1 MKSVVASLGMLA
13 AVANAYQFPQHAHYR
28 RDNGTDTQTT
38 LTVKTT
44 VVETITSCAPT
55 VTNCPARDQTALAQ
69 LPESDKTTYTAT
81 HTVVLTEVVCPVSDA
96 SSIYTSVLHD
106 AETGGVTGKTLT
118 APMTAAVPMS
128 TGGAY
133 PPPAE
138 GDKTVVSDYTTDQV
152 VTLTQGEET
161 ITTTIHKTLQTT
173 ITVPAGPEVTDDGS
187 KGNGTPEDDTTTTTT
202 KTTTGTIT
210 KTIQRVGETKPAT
223 GGDNGY
229 STGKSEGEDDGSKGT
244 GNGNGNGNGSNNGGS
259 GSGSGECVPE
269 TVTVTAPAST
279 VYVTVVPEPSKTNGD
294 AATVTGKATEDS
306 EDGDDSED
314 DEDDEEEFCDTTTTM
329 EATVTVVP
337 YPVNGTA
344 TGGYAKP
351 TGFSRRLR

>member
-55 VTNCPARDQTALAQ
+55 VTNCPARDQTAIAQ
-69 LPESDKTTYTAT
+69 LPESDKVTYTAT

-106 AETGGVTGKTLT
+106 AETGGVTGKTIP
-118 APMTAAVPMS
+118 ATAAVPMT
-128 TGGAY
+128 TGVAY
-133 PPPAE
+133 PPPTE

-210 KTIQRVGETKPAT
+210 KTIQRVDETKPAT

-259 GSGSGECVPE
+259 GSGECVPE

-279 VYVTVVPEPSKTNGD
+279 VYVTVVPEPTKTNGD
-294 AATVTGKATEDS
+294 AATVTGKATDDS

-314 DEDDEEEFCDTTTTM
+314 DEDDEDEICDTTTTL

>member
-1 MKSVVASLGMLA
+1 MKSVVASIGMLA

-28 RDNGTDTQTT
+28 RDYNGTDSQTT

-55 VTNCPARDQTALAQ
+55 VTNCPARDQTAIAQ
-69 LPESDKTTYTAT
+69 LPESDKTTLTAT
-81 HTVVLTEVVCPVSDA
+81 HTVILTEVVCPVAEA

-106 AETGGVTGKTLT
+106 AETGGVTGKTIT
-118 APMTAAVPMS
+118 ADVPMN

-133 PPPAE
+133 PPPTE
-138 GDKTVVSDYTTDQV
+138 GEKTVVSDYTTDQV

-161 ITTTIHKTLQTT
+161 ITTTIHKTIQKTL
-173 ITVPAGPEVTDDGS
+173 TVPAGPEVTNDGS
-187 KGNGTPEDDTTTTTT
+187 KGNGTPEEDTTTTTT

-210 KTIQRVGETKPAT
+210 KTIQRVGETGPAT

-229 STGKSEGEDDGSKGT
+229 STGKGEGEDDGSKGT
-244 GNGNGNGNGSNNGGS
+244 GNGPNKGGNGDN
-259 GSGSGECVPE
+259 GECVPE

-279 VYVTVVPEPSKTNGD
+279 VYVTVVPEAAKTNGAD
-294 AATVTGKATEDS
+294 DATVTGKTVK
-306 EDGDDSED
+306 GDDSE
-314 DEDDEEEFCDTTTTM
+314 EDDEEDDDSEEEICDTTTTM

-337 YPVNGTA
+337 YPVNNTA

>member
-1 MKSVVASLGMLA
+1 MKSVVASIGMLA

-28 RDNGTDTQTT
+28 RDYNGTDSQTT

-44 VVETITSCAPT
+44 VVETITSCAPA
-55 VTNCPARDQTALAQ
+55 VTNCPARDQTAIAQ
-69 LPESDKTTYTAT
+69 LPESDKTTLTAT
-81 HTVVLTEVVCPVSDA
+81 HTVILTEVVCPVAEA
-96 SSIYTSVLHD
+96 SSIYTSVLHE
-106 AETGGVTGKTLT
+106 AETGGVTGKTIT
-118 APMTAAVPMS
+118 ADVPMN

-133 PPPAE
+133 PPPTE
-138 GDKTVVSDYTTDQV
+138 GEKTVVSDYTTDQV

-161 ITTTIHKTLQTT
+161 ITTTIHKTIQKTL
-173 ITVPAGPEVTDDGS
+173 TVPAAPEVTNDGS
-187 KGNGTPEDDTTTTTT
+187 KGNGTPEEDTTTTTT

-210 KTIQRVGETKPAT
+210 KTIQRVGETGPAT

-229 STGKSEGEDDGSKGT
+229 STGKGEGEDDGSKGT
-244 GNGNGNGNGSNNGGS
+244 GNGPNKGGN
-259 GSGSGECVPE
+259 GECVPE

-279 VYVTVVPEPSKTNGD
+279 VYVTVVPEAAKTNGAD
-294 AATVTGKATEDS
+294 DATVTGKTVK
-306 EDGDDSED
+306 GDDSED
-314 DEDDEEEFCDTTTTM
+314 DDEEEDDSEEEICDTTTTM

-337 YPVNGTA
+337 YPVNNTA

>member
-1 MKSVVASLGMLA
+1 MKSVVASIGMIA

-28 RDNGTDTQTT
+28 RDYNGTDSQTT

-55 VTNCPARDQTALAQ
+55 VTNCPSRDQTAIAQ
-69 LPESDKTTYTAT
+69 LPESDKTTLTAT
-81 HTVVLTEVVCPVSDA
+81 HTVILTEVVCPVADA
-96 SSIYTSVLHD
+96 SSIYTSVLQH
-106 AETGGVTGKTLT
+106 AETGGVTGKTIT
-118 APMTAAVPMS
+118 ADVPMN

-133 PPPAE
+133 PPPPE
-138 GDKTVVSDYTTDQV
+138 KTVVSDYTTDQV

-161 ITTTIHKTLQTT
+161 ITTTIHKTIQKTL
-173 ITVPAGPEVTDDGS
+173 TVPAGPEVTDDGS

-210 KTIQRVGETKPAT
+210 KTIQRVDETGPAT

-229 STGKSEGEDDGSKGT
+229 STGKSEDDGSKGT
-244 GNGNGNGNGSNNGGS
+244 GNGNGNGSNNGGS
-259 GSGSGECVPE
+259 NNGNGNGECSPE

-279 VYVTVVPEPSKTNGD
+279 VYVTVVPEAAKINGAD
-294 AATVTGKATEDS
+294 DATVTGKTVK
-306 EDGDDSED
+306 GDDSED
-314 DEDDEEEFCDTTTTM
+314 DDDDEDEICDTTTTL

>member
-1 MKSVVASLGMLA
+1 MKSVVASIGMLA

-28 RDNGTDTQTT
+28 RDYNGTDSQTT

-55 VTNCPARDQTALAQ
+55 VTNCPSRDQTAIAQ
-69 LPESDKTTYTAT
+69 LPESDKTTLTAT
-81 HTVVLTEVVCPVSDA
+81 HTVILTEVVCPVAEA

-106 AETGGVTGKTLT
+106 AETGGVTGKTIT
-118 APMTAAVPMS
+118 ADVPMN

-133 PPPAE
+133 PPPTQGE
-138 GDKTVVSDYTTDQV
+138 KTVVSDYTTDQV

-161 ITTTIHKTLQTT
+161 ITTTIHKTIQKTL
-173 ITVPAGPEVTDDGS
+173 TVPAGPEVTNDGS
-187 KGNGTPEDDTTTTTT
+187 KGNGTPEEDSTTTTT

-210 KTIQRVGETKPAT
+210 KTIQRVGETGPAT

-229 STGKSEGEDDGSKGT
+229 STGKGEGEGEDDGSKGT
-244 GNGNGNGNGSNNGGS
+244 GNGNGPNKGGN
-259 GSGSGECVPE
+259 GECVPE

-279 VYVTVVPEPSKTNGD
+279 VYVTVVPEAAKTNG
-294 AATVTGKATEDS
+294 AEGATVTGKTVK
-306 EDGDDSED
+306 GDDSED
-314 DEDDEEEFCDTTTTM
+314 DDEEDDDSEEEICDTTTTM

-337 YPVNGTA
+337 YPVNNTA

>member
-1 MKSVVASLGMLA
+1 MKSVIASIGMLA

-55 VTNCPARDQTALAQ
+55 VTNCPARDQTAIAQ
-69 LPESDKTTYTAT
+69 LPESDRTTYTAT

-106 AETGGVTGKTLT
+106 AETGGVTGKTIT
-118 APMTAAVPMS
+118 APATANVPMN

-133 PPPAE
+133 PPPNS
-138 GDKTVVSDYTTDQV
+138 GDKTIVSDYTTDQV

-161 ITTTIHKTLQTT
+161 LTTTIHKTLQTT
-173 ITVPAGPEVTDDGS
+173 ITVPAGPEVTGDAS
-187 KGNGTPEDDTTTTTT
+187 KGNGTPKDDSTTTTT

-229 STGKSEGEDDGSKGT
+229 STGKSEGKDSKGT
-244 GNGNGNGNGSNNGGS
+244 GNGSNNGGS
-259 GSGSGECVPE
+259 GNGECVPE

-279 VYVTVVPEPSKTNGD
+279 VYVTVVPEAAKTNSHD
-294 AATVTGKATEDS
+294 ATVTGKATEH
-306 EDGDDSED
+306 SED
-314 DEDDEEEFCDTTTTM
+314 DEDEDDDAEETFCDTTTTL

-344 TGGYAKP
+344 HDGYAKP
-351 TGFSRRLR
+351 TGFARRLR

>member
-1 MKSVVASLGMLA
+1 MKSVVASIGMIA

-28 RDNGTDTQTT
+28 RDYNGTDSQTT

-55 VTNCPARDQTALAQ
+55 VTNCPSRDQTAIAQ
-69 LPESDKTTYTAT
+69 LPESDKTTLTAT
-81 HTVVLTEVVCPVSDA
+81 HTVILTEVVCPVSEA

-106 AETGGVTGKTLT
+106 AETGGVTGKTIT
-118 APMTAAVPMS
+118 ADVPLN

-133 PPPAE
+133 PPPTGAE
-138 GDKTVVSDYTTDQV
+138 KTIVSDYTTDQV

-161 ITTTIHKTLQTT
+161 ITTTIHKTIQKTL
-173 ITVPAGPEVTDDGS
+173 TVPAGAEVTDDGS

-210 KTIQRVGETKPAT
+210 KTIQRVEETGPAT

-244 GNGNGNGNGSNNGGS
+244 GNGSNNGGN
-259 GSGSGECVPE
+259 GSGNGECVPE

-279 VYVTVVPEPSKTNGD
+279 VYVTVVPEAAKTNGAD
-294 AATVTGKATEDS
+294 DATVTGKAVE
-306 EDGDDSED
+306 GDDSED
-314 DEDDEEEFCDTTTTM
+314 DDSEEEICDTTTTL

>member
-1 MKSVVASLGMLA
+1 MKSVVASIGMIA

-28 RDNGTDTQTT
+28 RDYNGTDSQTT

-55 VTNCPARDQTALAQ
+55 VTNCPSRDQTAIAQ
-69 LPESDKTTYTAT
+69 LPESDKTTLTAT
-81 HTVVLTEVVCPVSDA
+81 HTVILTEVVCPVADA
-96 SSIYTSVLHD
+96 SSIYTSVLQH
-106 AETGGVTGKTLT
+106 AETGGVTGKTIT
-118 APMTAAVPMS
+118 ADVPMN
-128 TGGAY
+128 TG
-133 PPPAE
+133 
-138 GDKTVVSDYTTDQV
+138 DYTTDQV

-161 ITTTIHKTLQTT
+161 ITTTIHKTIQKTL
-173 ITVPAGPEVTDDGS
+173 TVPAGPEVTDDGS

-210 KTIQRVGETKPAT
+210 KTIQRVDETGPAT

-229 STGKSEGEDDGSKGT
+229 STGKSEDDGSKGT
-244 GNGNGNGNGSNNGGS
+244 GNGNGNGSNNGGS
-259 GSGSGECVPE
+259 NNGNGNGECSPE

-279 VYVTVVPEPSKTNGD
+279 VYVTVVPEAAKTNGAD
-294 AATVTGKATEDS
+294 DATVTGKTVK
-306 EDGDDSED
+306 GDDSED
-314 DEDDEEEFCDTTTTM
+314 DDDDEDEICDTTTTL

>member
-1 MKSVVASLGMLA
+1 MKSVVASIGMLA
-13 AVANAYQFPQHAHYR
+13 AVANAYNFPHHAHYR

-55 VTNCPARDQTALAQ
+55 VTNCPARDHTAIAQ
-69 LPESDKTTYTAT
+69 LPESDKVTYVETN
-81 HTVVLTEVVCPVSDA
+81 TVILTEVVCPVADA

-118 APMTAAVPMS
+118 APYTASVPMT

-133 PPPAE
+133 PPPKE
-138 GDKTVVSDYTTDQV
+138 GDKTVVSDYTT
-152 VTLTQGEET
+152 E
-161 ITTTIHKTLQTT
+161 QTN
-173 ITVPAGPEVTDDGS
+173 PAS
-187 KGNGTPEDDTTTTTT
+187 
-202 KTTTGTIT
+202 
-210 KTIQRVGETKPAT
+210 

-229 STGKSEGEDDGSKGT
+229 STGKSEEEGSKGT
-244 GNGNGNGNGSNNGGS
+244 GNGSGNGSNNGGS
-259 GSGSGECVPE
+259 GSGNGECVPE

-279 VYVTVVPEPSKTNGD
+279 VYVTVVPEASKTGSSDD
-294 AATVTGKATEDS
+294 ATITDKAVG
-306 EDGDDSED
+306 GDDSED
-314 DEDDEEEFCDTTTTM
+314 DDSEDDDDEEFCDTTTTL

-337 YPVNGTA
+337 YPVNNTA

>member
-1 MKSVVASLGMLA
+1 MKSVVASIGMLA

-28 RDNGTDTQTT
+28 RDYNGTDSQTT

-55 VTNCPARDQTALAQ
+55 VTNCPARDQTAIAQ
-69 LPESDKTTYTAT
+69 LPESDKTTLTAT
-81 HTVVLTEVVCPVSDA
+81 HTVILTEVVCPVAEA

-106 AETGGVTGKTLT
+106 AETGGVTGKTIT
-118 APMTAAVPMS
+118 ADVPMN

-133 PPPAE
+133 PPPTE
-138 GDKTVVSDYTTDQV
+138 GEKTVVSDYTTDQV
-152 VTLTQGEET
+152 VTLIQGEET
-161 ITTTIHKTLQTT
+161 ITTTIHKTIQKTL
-173 ITVPAGPEVTDDGS
+173 TVPAGPEVTNDGS
-187 KGNGTPEDDTTTTTT
+187 KGNGTPEEDTTTTTT

-210 KTIQRVGETKPAT
+210 KTIQRVGETGPAT

-229 STGKSEGEDDGSKGT
+229 STGKGEGEDDGSKGT
-244 GNGNGNGNGSNNGGS
+244 GNGPNKGGN
-259 GSGSGECVPE
+259 GECVPE

-279 VYVTVVPEPSKTNGD
+279 VYVTVVPEAAKTNGAD
-294 AATVTGKATEDS
+294 DATVTGKTVK
-306 EDGDDSED
+306 GDDSED
-314 DEDDEEEFCDTTTTM
+314 DDEEEDDDSEEEICDTTTTM

-337 YPVNGTA
+337 YPVNNTA

>member
-1 MKSVVASLGMLA
+1 MKSVVASIGMLA

-28 RDNGTDTQTT
+28 RDYNGTDSQTT

-55 VTNCPARDQTALAQ
+55 VTNCPARDQTAIAQ
-69 LPESDKTTYTAT
+69 LPESDKTTLTAT
-81 HTVVLTEVVCPVSDA
+81 HTVILTEVVCPVAEA

-106 AETGGVTGKTLT
+106 AETGGVTGKTIT
-118 APMTAAVPMS
+118 ADVPMN

-133 PPPAE
+133 PPPTE
-138 GDKTVVSDYTTDQV
+138 GEKTVVSDYTTDQV

-161 ITTTIHKTLQTT
+161 ITTTIHKTIQKTL
-173 ITVPAGPEVTDDGS
+173 TVPAGPEVTNDGS
-187 KGNGTPEDDTTTTTT
+187 KGNGTPEEDTTTTTT

-210 KTIQRVGETKPAT
+210 KTIQRVGETGPAT

-229 STGKSEGEDDGSKGT
+229 STGKGEGEDDGSKGT
-244 GNGNGNGNGSNNGGS
+244 GNGPNKGGN
-259 GSGSGECVPE
+259 GECVPE

-279 VYVTVVPEPSKTNGD
+279 VYVTVVPEAAKTNGAD
-294 AATVTGKATEDS
+294 DATVTGKTVK
-306 EDGDDSED
+306 GDDSED
-314 DEDDEEEFCDTTTTM
+314 DDEEEDDDSEEEVCDTTTTM

-337 YPVNGTA
+337 YPVNNTA

>member
-1 MKSVVASLGMLA
+1 MKSVVASIGMLA

-28 RDNGTDTQTT
+28 RDYNGTDSQTT

-55 VTNCPARDQTALAQ
+55 VTNCPARDQTAIAQ
-69 LPESDKTTYTAT
+69 LPESDKTTLTAT
-81 HTVVLTEVVCPVSDA
+81 HTVILTEVVCPVAEA

-106 AETGGVTGKTLT
+106 AETGGVTGKTIT
-118 APMTAAVPMS
+118 ADVPMN

-133 PPPAE
+133 PPPTE
-138 GDKTVVSDYTTDQV
+138 GEKTVVSDYTTDQV

-161 ITTTIHKTLQTT
+161 ITTTIHKTIQKTL
-173 ITVPAGPEVTDDGS
+173 TVPAGPEVTNDGS
-187 KGNGTPEDDTTTTTT
+187 KGNGTPEEDTTTTTT

-210 KTIQRVGETKPAT
+210 KTIQRVGETGPAT

-229 STGKSEGEDDGSKGT
+229 STGKGEGEDDGSKGT
-244 GNGNGNGNGSNNGGS
+244 GNGPNKGGN
-259 GSGSGECVPE
+259 GECVPE

-279 VYVTVVPEPSKTNGD
+279 VYVTVVPEAAKTNGAD
-294 AATVTGKATEDS
+294 DATVTGKTVK
-306 EDGDDSED
+306 GDDSED
-314 DEDDEEEFCDTTTTM
+314 DDEEEDDDSEEEICDTTTTM

-337 YPVNGTA
+337 YPVNNTA

>member
-1 MKSVVASLGMLA
+1 MKSVVASIGMIA

-28 RDNGTDTQTT
+28 RDYNGTDSQTT

-55 VTNCPARDQTALAQ
+55 VTNCPSRDQTAIAQ
-69 LPESDKTTYTAT
+69 LPESDKTTLTAT
-81 HTVVLTEVVCPVSDA
+81 HTVILTEVVCPVADA
-96 SSIYTSVLHD
+96 SSIYTSVLQH
-106 AETGGVTGKTLT
+106 AETGGVTGKTIT
-118 APMTAAVPMS
+118 ADVPMN

-133 PPPAE
+133 PPPPE
-138 GDKTVVSDYTTDQV
+138 KTVVSDYTTDQV

-161 ITTTIHKTLQTT
+161 ITTTIHKTIQKTL
-173 ITVPAGPEVTDDGS
+173 TVPAGPEVTDDGS

-210 KTIQRVGETKPAT
+210 KTIQRVDETGPAT

-229 STGKSEGEDDGSKGT
+229 STGKSEDDGSKGT
-244 GNGNGNGNGSNNGGS
+244 GNGNGNGSNNGGS
-259 GSGSGECVPE
+259 NNGNGNGECSPE

-279 VYVTVVPEPSKTNGD
+279 VYVTVVPEAAKTNGAD
-294 AATVTGKATEDS
+294 DATVTGKTVK
-306 EDGDDSED
+306 GDDSED
-314 DEDDEEEFCDTTTTM
+314 DDDDEDEICDTTTTL

>member
-1 MKSVVASLGMLA
+1 MKSVVASIGMLA

-28 RDNGTDTQTT
+28 RDYNGTDSQTT

-55 VTNCPARDQTALAQ
+55 VTNCPSRDQTAIAQ
-69 LPESDKTTYTAT
+69 LPESDKTTLTAT
-81 HTVVLTEVVCPVSDA
+81 HTVILTEVVCPVAEA

-106 AETGGVTGKTLT
+106 AETGGVTGKTIT
-118 APMTAAVPMS
+118 ADVPMN

-133 PPPAE
+133 PPPTE
-138 GDKTVVSDYTTDQV
+138 GEKTVVSDYTTDQV

-161 ITTTIHKTLQTT
+161 ITTTIHKTIQKTL
-173 ITVPAGPEVTDDGS
+173 TVPAGPEVTNDGS
-187 KGNGTPEDDTTTTTT
+187 KGNGTPEEDTTTTTT

-210 KTIQRVGETKPAT
+210 KTIQRVGETGPAT

-229 STGKSEGEDDGSKGT
+229 STGKGEGEDDGSKGT
-244 GNGNGNGNGSNNGGS
+244 GNGNGNGPNKGGN
-259 GSGSGECVPE
+259 GECVPE

-279 VYVTVVPEPSKTNGD
+279 VYVTVVPEAAKTNG
-294 AATVTGKATEDS
+294 AEGATVTGKTVE
-306 EDGDDSED
+306 GDDSED
-314 DEDDEEEFCDTTTTM
+314 DEEDADSEEEICDTTTTM

-337 YPVNGTA
+337 YPVNNTA

>member
-55 VTNCPARDQTALAQ
+55 VTNCPARDQTAIAQ
-69 LPESDKTTYTAT
+69 LPESDKVTYTAT

-106 AETGGVTGKTLT
+106 AETGGVTGKTIT
-118 APMTAAVPMS
+118 APATAAVPLS

-210 KTIQRVGETKPAT
+210 KTIQRVDETKPAT

-229 STGKSEGEDDGSKGT
+229 STGKSEGEDEGSKGT
-244 GNGNGNGNGSNNGGS
+244 GNGNGNGNGSNNG

-294 AATVTGKATEDS
+294 AATVTGKSTEDS

-314 DEDDEEEFCDTTTTM
+314 DEDDEDEICDTTTTL

>member
-1 MKSVVASLGMLA
+1 MKSVVASIGMLA

-28 RDNGTDTQTT
+28 RDYNGTDSQTT

-55 VTNCPARDQTALAQ
+55 VTNCPSRDQTAIAQ
-69 LPESDKTTYTAT
+69 LPESDKTTLTAT
-81 HTVVLTEVVCPVSDA
+81 HTVILTEVVCPVAEA

-106 AETGGVTGKTLT
+106 AETGGVTGKTIT
-118 APMTAAVPMS
+118 ADVPMN

-133 PPPAE
+133 PPPTE
-138 GDKTVVSDYTTDQV
+138 GEKTVVSDYTTDQV

-161 ITTTIHKTLQTT
+161 ITTTIHKTIQKTL
-173 ITVPAGPEVTDDGS
+173 TVPAGPEVTNDGS
-187 KGNGTPEDDTTTTTT
+187 KGNGTPEEDTTTTTT

-210 KTIQRVGETKPAT
+210 KTIQRVGETGPAT

-229 STGKSEGEDDGSKGT
+229 STGKGEGEDDGSKGT
-244 GNGNGNGNGSNNGGS
+244 GNGPNKGGN
-259 GSGSGECVPE
+259 GECVPE

-279 VYVTVVPEPSKTNGD
+279 VYVTVVPEAAKTNGAD
-294 AATVTGKATEDS
+294 DATVTGKTVK
-306 EDGDDSED
+306 GDDSED
-314 DEDDEEEFCDTTTTM
+314 DDEEDDDSEEEICDTTTTM

-337 YPVNGTA
+337 YPVNNTA

>member
-1 MKSVVASLGMLA
+1 MKSVVASIGMLA
-13 AVANAYQFPQHAHYR
+13 AVANAYNFPHHAHYR

-55 VTNCPARDQTALAQ
+55 ITNCPARDRTAIAQ
-69 LPESDKTTYTAT
+69 LPESDKVTYVETN
-81 HTVVLTEVVCPVSDA
+81 TVILTEVVCPVADA

-118 APMTAAVPMS
+118 APYTASVPLT

-133 PPPAE
+133 PPPKE
-138 GDKTVVSDYTTDQV
+138 GDKTVVSDYTTEQV
-152 VTLTQGEET
+152 VTLTQGDET
-161 ITTTIHKTLQTT
+161 ITTTVHKTLQTT
-173 ITVPAGPEVTDDGS
+173 ITVPAGPQVTDDGS

-202 KTTTGTIT
+202 KTKTGTVT
-210 KTIQRVGETKPAT
+210 KTIERVGETNPAS
-223 GGDNGY
+223 GDNGY
-229 STGKSEGEDDGSKGT
+229 STGKSEEEGSKGT
-244 GNGNGNGNGSNNGGS
+244 GNGSNNGGS
-259 GSGSGECVPE
+259 GSGNGECVPE

-279 VYVTVVPEPSKTNGD
+279 VYVTVVPEASKTGSSGD
-294 AATVTGKATEDS
+294 ATVTDKAVH
-306 EDGDDSED
+306 GDDSED
-314 DEDDEEEFCDTTTTM
+314 DDSEDDDDEEEFCDTTTTL

-337 YPVNGTA
+337 YPVNNTA

>member
-1 MKSVVASLGMLA
+1 MKSVVASIGMLA

-28 RDNGTDTQTT
+28 RDYNGTDSQTT

-55 VTNCPARDQTALAQ
+55 VTNCPARDQTAIAQ
-69 LPESDKTTYTAT
+69 LPESDKTTLTAT
-81 HTVVLTEVVCPVSDA
+81 HTVILTEVVCPVAEA

-106 AETGGVTGKTLT
+106 AETGGVTGKTIT
-118 APMTAAVPMS
+118 ADVPMN

-133 PPPAE
+133 PPPTE
-138 GDKTVVSDYTTDQV
+138 GEKTVVSDYTTDQV

-161 ITTTIHKTLQTT
+161 ITTTIHKTIQKTL
-173 ITVPAGPEVTDDGS
+173 TVPAGPEVTNDGS
-187 KGNGTPEDDTTTTTT
+187 KGNGTPDEDSTTTTT

-210 KTIQRVGETKPAT
+210 KTIQRVGETGPAT

-229 STGKSEGEDDGSKGT
+229 STGKGEGEDDGSKGT
-244 GNGNGNGNGSNNGGS
+244 GNGPNKGGNGGN
-259 GSGSGECVPE
+259 GECVPE

-279 VYVTVVPEPSKTNGD
+279 VYVTVVPEAAKTNGAD
-294 AATVTGKATEDS
+294 DATVTGKTVE
-306 EDGDDSED
+306 GDDSED
-314 DEDDEEEFCDTTTTM
+314 DDEEDDDSEEEICDTTTTM

-337 YPVNGTA
+337 YPVNNTA

>member
-1 MKSVVASLGMLA
+1 MKSVVASIGMLA

-28 RDNGTDTQTT
+28 RDYNGTDSQTT

-55 VTNCPARDQTALAQ
+55 VTNCPSRDQTAIAQ
-69 LPESDKTTYTAT
+69 LPESDKTTLTAT
-81 HTVVLTEVVCPVSDA
+81 HTVILTEVVCPVAEA

-106 AETGGVTGKTLT
+106 AETGGVTGKTIT
-118 APMTAAVPMS
+118 ADVPMN

-133 PPPAE
+133 PPPTQGE
-138 GDKTVVSDYTTDQV
+138 KTVVSDYTTDQV

-161 ITTTIHKTLQTT
+161 ITTTIHKTIQKTL
-173 ITVPAGPEVTDDGS
+173 TVPAGPEVTNDGS
-187 KGNGTPEDDTTTTTT
+187 KGNGTPEEDSTTTTT

-210 KTIQRVGETKPAT
+210 KTIQRVGETGPAT

-229 STGKSEGEDDGSKGT
+229 STGKSEGEGEDDGSKGT
-244 GNGNGNGNGSNNGGS
+244 GNGNGPNKGGN
-259 GSGSGECVPE
+259 GECVPE

-279 VYVTVVPEPSKTNGD
+279 VYVTVVPEAAKTNG
-294 AATVTGKATEDS
+294 AEGATVTGKTVK
-306 EDGDDSED
+306 GDDSED
-314 DEDDEEEFCDTTTTM
+314 DDDEDDDSEEEICDTTTTM

-337 YPVNGTA
+337 YPVNNTA

>member
-1 MKSVVASLGMLA
+1 MKSVVASIGMIA

-28 RDNGTDTQTT
+28 RDYNGTDSQTT

-55 VTNCPARDQTALAQ
+55 VTNCPSRDQTAIAQ
-69 LPESDKTTYTAT
+69 LPESDKTTLTAT
-81 HTVVLTEVVCPVSDA
+81 HTVILTEVVCPVADA
-96 SSIYTSVLHD
+96 SSIYTSVLQH
-106 AETGGVTGKTLT
+106 AETGGVTGKTIT
-118 APMTAAVPMS
+118 ADVPMN

-133 PPPAE
+133 PPPPE
-138 GDKTVVSDYTTDQV
+138 KTVVSDYTTDQV

-161 ITTTIHKTLQTT
+161 ITTTIHKTIQKTL
-173 ITVPAGPEVTDDGS
+173 TVPAGPEVTDDGS

-210 KTIQRVGETKPAT
+210 KTIQRVDETGPAT

-229 STGKSEGEDDGSKGT
+229 STGKSEDDGSKGT
-244 GNGNGNGNGSNNGGS
+244 GNGNGNGSNNGGS
-259 GSGSGECVPE
+259 GSGNGECSPE

-279 VYVTVVPEPSKTNGD
+279 VYVTVVPEAAKTNGAD
-294 AATVTGKATEDS
+294 DATVTGKTVK
-306 EDGDDSED
+306 GDDSED
-314 DEDDEEEFCDTTTTM
+314 DDEDDSSEDEICDTTTTL

>member
-1 MKSVVASLGMLA
+1 MKSVVASIGMLA
-13 AVANAYQFPQHAHYR
+13 AVANAYNFPHHAHYR

-55 VTNCPARDQTALAQ
+55 ITNCPARDHTAIAQ
-69 LPESDKTTYTAT
+69 LPESDKVTYVETN
-81 HTVVLTEVVCPVSDA
+81 TVILTEVVCPVADA

-118 APMTAAVPMS
+118 APYTASVPLT

-133 PPPAE
+133 PPPKE
-138 GDKTVVSDYTTDQV
+138 GDKTVVSDYTTEQV
-152 VTLTQGEET
+152 VTLTQGDET
-161 ITTTIHKTLQTT
+161 ITTTVHKTLQTT
-173 ITVPAGPEVTDDGS
+173 ITVPAGPQVTDDGS

-202 KTTTGTIT
+202 KTKTGTVT
-210 KTIQRVGETKPAT
+210 KTIERVGETNPAS

-229 STGKSEGEDDGSKGT
+229 STGKSEEEGSKGT
-244 GNGNGNGNGSNNGGS
+244 GNGSNNGGS
-259 GSGSGECVPE
+259 GSGNGNGNGECVPE

-279 VYVTVVPEPSKTNGD
+279 VYVTVVPEASKTGSSD
-294 AATVTGKATEDS
+294 DATVTDKAVH
-306 EDGDDSED
+306 GDDSED
-314 DEDDEEEFCDTTTTM
+314 DDDEDDDDEEEFCDTTTTL

-337 YPVNGTA
+337 YPVNNTA

>member
-1 MKSVVASLGMLA
+1 MKSVVASIGMLA

-28 RDNGTDTQTT
+28 RDYNGTDSQTT

-55 VTNCPARDQTALAQ
+55 VTNCPSRDQTAIAQ
-69 LPESDKTTYTAT
+69 LPESDKTTLTAT
-81 HTVVLTEVVCPVSDA
+81 HTVILTEVVCPVAEA

-106 AETGGVTGKTLT
+106 AETGGVTGKTIT
-118 APMTAAVPMS
+118 ADVPMN

-133 PPPAE
+133 PPPTQGE
-138 GDKTVVSDYTTDQV
+138 KTVVSDYTTDQV

-161 ITTTIHKTLQTT
+161 ITTTIHKTIQKTL
-173 ITVPAGPEVTDDGS
+173 TVPAGPEVTNDGS
-187 KGNGTPEDDTTTTTT
+187 KGNGTPEEDTTTTTT

-210 KTIQRVGETKPAT
+210 KTIQRVGETGPAT
-223 GGDNGY
+223 GGDSGY
-229 STGKSEGEDDGSKGT
+229 STGKGEGEDDGSKGT
-244 GNGNGNGNGSNNGGS
+244 GNGNGPNKGGN
-259 GSGSGECVPE
+259 GECVPE

-279 VYVTVVPEPSKTNGD
+279 VYVTVVPEAAKTNG
-294 AATVTGKATEDS
+294 AEGATVTGKAVK
-306 EDGDDSED
+306 GDDSED
-314 DEDDEEEFCDTTTTM
+314 DDEDDDSEDEICDTTTTM

-337 YPVNGTA
+337 YPVNNTA

>member
-1 MKSVVASLGMLA
+1 MKSVVASIGMLA

-28 RDNGTDTQTT
+28 RENGTDTQTT

-55 VTNCPARDQTALAQ
+55 VTNCPARDQTAIAQ
-69 LPESDKTTYTAT
+69 LPESDKTTYIAT

-106 AETGGVTGKTLT
+106 AETGGVTGKTIT
-118 APMTAAVPMS
+118 APATADVPMN

-133 PPPAE
+133 PPPNN

-161 ITTTIHKTLQTT
+161 LTTTIQKTLQTT
-173 ITVPAGPEVTDDGS
+173 ITVPAGPEVTDDAS
-187 KGNGTPEDDTTTTTT
+187 KGNGTPEDDSTTTTT

-210 KTIQRVGETKPAT
+210 KTIQHAGETKPAT

-229 STGKSEGEDDGSKGT
+229 STGKSEGEGEDSKGT
-244 GNGNGNGNGSNNGGS
+244 GNGNGNGNSSNNG

-279 VYVTVVPEPSKTNGD
+279 VYVTVVPEAAKTD
-294 AATVTGKATEDS
+294 SHDATVTGKATEDS
-306 EDGDDSED
+306 ED
-314 DEDDEEEFCDTTTTM
+314 DDEEDDDAEDEFCDTTTTL

-337 YPVNGTA
+337 YPVNNGTA
-344 TGGYAKP
+344 PGGYAKP
-351 TGFSRRLR
+351 TGFARRLR

>member
-1 MKSVVASLGMLA
+1 MKSVVASIGMLA
-13 AVANAYQFPQHAHYR
+13 AVANAYNFPHHAHYR

-55 VTNCPARDQTALAQ
+55 VTNCPARDHTAIAQ
-69 LPESDKTTYTAT
+69 LPESDKVTYVETN
-81 HTVVLTEVVCPVSDA
+81 TVILTEVVCPVADA

-118 APMTAAVPMS
+118 APYTASVPMT

-133 PPPAE
+133 PPPKE
-138 GDKTVVSDYTTDQV
+138 GDKTVVSDYTTEQV
-152 VTLTQGEET
+152 VTLTQGDET

-173 ITVPAGPEVTDDGS
+173 ITVPAGPQVTNDGS

-202 KTTTGTIT
+202 KTKTGTVT
-210 KTIQRVGETKPAT
+210 KTIERVGETNPAS

-229 STGKSEGEDDGSKGT
+229 STGKSEEEGSKGT
-244 GNGNGNGNGSNNGGS
+244 SNGSGNGSNNGGS
-259 GSGSGECVPE
+259 GSGNGNGECVAE

-279 VYVTVVPEPSKTNGD
+279 VYVTVVPEASKTGSSD
-294 AATVTGKATEDS
+294 DATVTDKAVH
-306 EDGDDSED
+306 GDDSED
-314 DEDDEEEFCDTTTTM
+314 DDSEDDDDEDEFCDTTTTL

-337 YPVNGTA
+337 YPVNNTA

>member
-1 MKSVVASLGMLA
+1 MKSVVASIGMIA

-28 RDNGTDTQTT
+28 RDYNGTDSQTT

-55 VTNCPARDQTALAQ
+55 VTNCPSRDQTAIAQ
-69 LPESDKTTYTAT
+69 LPESDKTTLTAT
-81 HTVVLTEVVCPVSDA
+81 HTVILTEVVCPVSEA

-106 AETGGVTGKTLT
+106 AETGGVTGKTIT
-118 APMTAAVPMS
+118 AEVPMN

-133 PPPAE
+133 PPPTE
-138 GDKTVVSDYTTDQV
+138 KTIVSDYTTDQV

-161 ITTTIHKTLQTT
+161 ITTTIHKTIQKTL
-173 ITVPAGPEVTDDGS
+173 TVPAGPEVTNDGS

-210 KTIQRVGETKPAT
+210 KTIQRVDETGPAT

-229 STGKSEGEDDGSKGT
+229 STGKGEGEDDGSKGT
-244 GNGNGNGNGSNNGGS
+244 GNGNGNSSNNGGS
-259 GSGSGECVPE
+259 GSGSNNGGNGNGECVPE

-279 VYVTVVPEPSKTNGD
+279 VYVTVVPEAAKTNGAD
-294 AATVTGKATEDS
+294 DATVTGKAVE
-306 EDGDDSED
+306 GDDSED
-314 DEDDEEEFCDTTTTM
+314 DDEDDSAEDEICDTTTTLD
-329 EATVTVVP
+329 ATVTVVP

>member
-1 MKSVVASLGMLA
+1 MKSVVASIGMLA
-13 AVANAYQFPQHAHYR
+13 AVANAYNFPHHAHYR

-55 VTNCPARDQTALAQ
+55 VTNCPARDHTAIAQ
-69 LPESDKTTYTAT
+69 LPESDKVTYVETN
-81 HTVVLTEVVCPVSDA
+81 TVILTEVVCPVADA

-118 APMTAAVPMS
+118 APYTASVPMT

-133 PPPAE
+133 PPPKE
-138 GDKTVVSDYTTDQV
+138 GDKTVVSDYTT
-152 VTLTQGEET
+152 E
-161 ITTTIHKTLQTT
+161 
-173 ITVPAGPEVTDDGS
+173 
-187 KGNGTPEDDTTTTTT
+187 
-202 KTTTGTIT
+202 
-210 KTIQRVGETKPAT
+210 QRVGETNPAS

-229 STGKSEGEDDGSKGT
+229 STGKSEEEGSKGT
-244 GNGNGNGNGSNNGGS
+244 GNGSNNGGS
-259 GSGSGECVPE
+259 GSGNGNGECVPE

-279 VYVTVVPEPSKTNGD
+279 VYVTVVPEASKTGSSD
-294 AATVTGKATEDS
+294 DATVTDKA
-306 EDGDDSED
+306 
-314 DEDDEEEFCDTTTTM
+314 
-329 EATVTVVP
+329 ATVTVVP
-337 YPVNGTA
+337 YPVNNTA

>member
-1 MKSVVASLGMLA
+1 MKSVVASIGMIA

-28 RDNGTDTQTT
+28 RDYNGTDSQTT

-55 VTNCPARDQTALAQ
+55 VTNCPSRDQTAIAQ
-69 LPESDKTTYTAT
+69 LPESDKTTLTAT
-81 HTVVLTEVVCPVSDA
+81 HTVILTEVVCPVADA
-96 SSIYTSVLHD
+96 SSIYTSVLQH
-106 AETGGVTGKTLT
+106 AETGGVTGKTIT
-118 APMTAAVPMS
+118 ADVPMN

-133 PPPAE
+133 PPPPE
-138 GDKTVVSDYTTDQV
+138 KTVVSDYTTDQV

-161 ITTTIHKTLQTT
+161 ITTTIHKTIQKTL
-173 ITVPAGPEVTDDGS
+173 TVPAGPEVTDDGS

-210 KTIQRVGETKPAT
+210 KTIQRVGETGPAT

-229 STGKSEGEDDGSKGT
+229 STGKSEDDGSKGT
-244 GNGNGNGNGSNNGGS
+244 GNGNGNGSNNGGS
-259 GSGSGECVPE
+259 GNGNGNGECSPE

-279 VYVTVVPEPSKTNGD
+279 VYVTVVPEAAKTNGAD
-294 AATVTGKATEDS
+294 DATVTSKTVK
-306 EDGDDSED
+306 GDDSED
-314 DEDDEEEFCDTTTTM
+314 DDDEDDSSEDEICDTTTTL

>member
-1 MKSVVASLGMLA
+1 MKSVVASIGMLA

-28 RDNGTDTQTT
+28 RDYNGTDSQTT

-55 VTNCPARDQTALAQ
+55 VTNCPARDQTAIAQ
-69 LPESDKTTYTAT
+69 LPESDKTTMVAT
-81 HTVVLTEVVCPVSDA
+81 HTVVLTEVVCPVAEA
-96 SSIYTSVLHD
+96 SSIYTSVLQA

-118 APMTAAVPMS
+118 ADVPMT

-133 PPPAE
+133 PPPTE

-161 ITTTIHKTLQTT
+161 ITTTIHKTIQKTL
-173 ITVPAGPEVTDDGS
+173 TVPAGPKVTGEGS

-210 KTIQRVGETKPAT
+210 KTIQRVGETGPAT

-244 GNGNGNGNGSNNGGS
+244 GNGNGKGNGSNNGGN
-259 GSGSGECVPE
+259 GNGECVPE

-279 VYVTVVPEPSKTNGD
+279 VYVTVVPEAAKTNG
-294 AATVTGKATEDS
+294 AEGATVTDKAVKGGES
-306 EDGDDSED
+306 EDDDEEDDDSED
-314 DEDDEEEFCDTTTTM
+314 EICDTTTTM
-329 EATVTVVP
+329 EATVTV
-337 YPVNGTA
+337 
-344 TGGYAKP
+344 
-351 TGFSRRLR
+351 

>member
-1 MKSVVASLGMLA
+1 MKSVVASIGMIA

-28 RDNGTDTQTT
+28 RDYNGTDSQTT

-55 VTNCPARDQTALAQ
+55 VTNCPSRDQTAIAQ
-69 LPESDKTTYTAT
+69 LPESDKTTLTAT
-81 HTVVLTEVVCPVSDA
+81 HTVILTEVVCPVSEA

-106 AETGGVTGKTLT
+106 AETGGVTGKTIT
-118 APMTAAVPMS
+118 ADVPMN

-138 GDKTVVSDYTTDQV
+138 KTIVSDYTTDQV

-161 ITTTIHKTLQTT
+161 ITTTIHKTIQKTL
-173 ITVPAGPEVTDDGS
+173 TVPAGPEVTDDGS

-210 KTIQRVGETKPAT
+210 KTIQRVDETGPAT

-229 STGKSEGEDDGSKGT
+229 STGKGEGEDDGSKGT
-244 GNGNGNGNGSNNGGS
+244 GNGNGSGNGSNNGGS
-259 GSGSGECVPE
+259 GSGSGNGECVPE

-279 VYVTVVPEPSKTNGD
+279 VYVTVVPEATKTD
-294 AATVTGKATEDS
+294 DATVTGKTVK
-306 EDGDDSED
+306 GDDSED
-314 DEDDEEEFCDTTTTM
+314 DDEDDSSEDEICDTTTTL

>member
-1 MKSVVASLGMLA
+1 MKSVVASIGMLA
-13 AVANAYQFPQHAHYR
+13 AVANAYNFPHHAHYR

-55 VTNCPARDQTALAQ
+55 VTNCPARDHTAIAQ
-69 LPESDKTTYTAT
+69 LPESDKVTYVETN
-81 HTVVLTEVVCPVSDA
+81 TVILTEVVCPVADA

-118 APMTAAVPMS
+118 APYTASVPMT

-133 PPPAE
+133 PPPKE
-138 GDKTVVSDYTTDQV
+138 GDKTVVSDYTTEQV
-152 VTLTQGEET
+152 VTLTQGDET

-173 ITVPAGPEVTDDGS
+173 ITVPAGPQATDDGS

-202 KTTTGTIT
+202 KTKTGTVT
-210 KTIQRVGETKPAT
+210 KTIERVGETNPAS

-229 STGKSEGEDDGSKGT
+229 STGKSEEEGSKGT
-244 GNGNGNGNGSNNGGS
+244 GNGSNNGGS
-259 GSGSGECVPE
+259 GSGSGNGNGECVPE

-279 VYVTVVPEPSKTNGD
+279 VYVTVVPEASKTGSSD
-294 AATVTGKATEDS
+294 DATVTDKAVH
-306 EDGDDSED
+306 GDDSED
-314 DEDDEEEFCDTTTTM
+314 DDSEDDDDEDEFCDTTTTL

-337 YPVNGTA
+337 YPVNNTA

>member
-1 MKSVVASLGMLA
+1 MKSVVASIGMFA
-13 AVANAYQFPQHAHYR
+13 AMANAYNYPHHNMHFR

-38 LTVKTT
+38 LTVQTT

-55 VTNCPARDQTALAQ
+55 VTNCPARDQTAYDQ
-69 LPESDKTTYTAT
+69 LPETDKTTYTAT
-81 HTVVLTEVVCPVSDA
+81 HTVVLTEVVCPVADA
-96 SSIYTSVLHD
+96 SSISSSVLHD

-118 APMTAAVPMS
+118 APYTASVPLT

-133 PPPAE
+133 PPPG
-138 GDKTVVSDYTTDQV
+138 GDDKSTVVSDYTTDQV
-152 VTLTQGEET
+152 VTLTQGEDT

-187 KGNGTPEDDTTTTTT
+187 KGNGTPEEDDSTTTTT
-202 KTTTGTIT
+202 KTSTGTIT
-210 KTIQRVGETKPAT
+210 KTIEKAGETGPAS
-223 GGDNGY
+223 GDDGY
-229 STGKSEGEDDGSKGT
+229 STGKDTDAEGS
-244 GNGNGNGNGSNNGGS
+244 GNGNGSGNGS
-259 GSGSGECVPE
+259 DNGSGECVDK

-279 VYVTVVPEPSKTNGD
+279 VYVTVGGEGSKTTGPD
-294 AATVTGKATEDS
+294 ASVTDKAGS
-306 EDGDDSED
+306 EDGDDSDDDED
-314 DEDDEEEFCDTTTTM
+314 DEDDEDEICDTTTTL

-337 YPVNGTA
+337 YPVNNTA

>member
-1 MKSVVASLGMLA
+1 MKSVVASIGMIA

-28 RDNGTDTQTT
+28 RDYNGTDSQTT

-55 VTNCPARDQTALAQ
+55 VTNCPSRDQTAIAQ
-69 LPESDKTTYTAT
+69 LPESDKTTLTAT
-81 HTVVLTEVVCPVSDA
+81 HTVILTEVVCPVADA
-96 SSIYTSVLHD
+96 SSIYTSVLQH
-106 AETGGVTGKTLT
+106 AETGGVTGKTIT
-118 APMTAAVPMS
+118 ADVPMN

-133 PPPAE
+133 PPPPE
-138 GDKTVVSDYTTDQV
+138 KTVVSDYTTDQV

-161 ITTTIHKTLQTT
+161 ITTTIHKTIQKTL
-173 ITVPAGPEVTDDGS
+173 TVPAGPEVTDDGS

-210 KTIQRVGETKPAT
+210 KTIQRVDETGPAT

-229 STGKSEGEDDGSKGT
+229 STGKSEDDGSKGT
-244 GNGNGNGNGSNNGGS
+244 GNGNGNGSNNGGS
-259 GSGSGECVPE
+259 NNGNGNGECSPE

-279 VYVTVVPEPSKTNGD
+279 VYVTVVPEAAKTNGAD
-294 AATVTGKATEDS
+294 DATVTGKTVK
-306 EDGDDSED
+306 GDDSED
-314 DEDDEEEFCDTTTTM
+314 DDDEDEICDTTTTL

>member
-1 MKSVVASLGMLA
+1 MKSVVASIGMLA

-28 RDNGTDTQTT
+28 RDYNGTDSQTT

-55 VTNCPARDQTALAQ
+55 VTNCPARDQTAIAQ
-69 LPESDKTTYTAT
+69 LPESDKTTLTAT
-81 HTVVLTEVVCPVSDA
+81 HTVILTEVVCPVAEA

-106 AETGGVTGKTLT
+106 AETGGVTGKTIT
-118 APMTAAVPMS
+118 ADVPMN

-133 PPPAE
+133 PPPTE
-138 GDKTVVSDYTTDQV
+138 GEKTVVSDYTTDQV
-152 VTLTQGEET
+152 VTLTQGEDT
-161 ITTTIHKTLQTT
+161 ITTTIHKTIQKTL
-173 ITVPAGPEVTDDGS
+173 TVPAGPEVTNDGS
-187 KGNGTPEDDTTTTTT
+187 KGNGTPEEDTTTTTT

-210 KTIQRVGETKPAT
+210 KTIQRVGETGPAT

-229 STGKSEGEDDGSKGT
+229 STGKGEGEDDGSKGT
-244 GNGNGNGNGSNNGGS
+244 GNGSNKGGN
-259 GSGSGECVPE
+259 GECVPE

-279 VYVTVVPEPSKTNGD
+279 VYVTVVPEAAKTNGAD
-294 AATVTGKATEDS
+294 DATVTGKTVE
-306 EDGDDSED
+306 GDDSE
-314 DEDDEEEFCDTTTTM
+314 EDDEEDDDSEEEICDTTTTM

-337 YPVNGTA
+337 YPVNNTA